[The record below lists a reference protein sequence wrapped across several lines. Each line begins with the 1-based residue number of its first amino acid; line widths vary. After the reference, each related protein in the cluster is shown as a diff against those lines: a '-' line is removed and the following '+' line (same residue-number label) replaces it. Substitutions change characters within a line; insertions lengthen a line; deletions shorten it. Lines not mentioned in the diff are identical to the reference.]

1 MGITEFIKA
10 KNLGEYLESRKN
22 EQVRDTIQKRSWME
36 VCLNKARTTKINPEK
51 YEKAK
56 KKKHG
61 S

>member
-36 VCLNKARTTKINPEK
+36 VCLNKAHTTKINPEN